1 MLADPCFSINF
12 KKEIS
17 VKTILA
23 VDDEEHI
30 LELLS
35 YNLVKNGYHV
45 IKAESGEVALEILEK
60 EKVDIALLDWM
71 LPGIDG
77 IEVLRRIRSNKS
89 RNTLPVIFLTA
100 KGDEISK
107 VVGLEVGSDDYL
119 VKPFGVHELLARIK
133 AVLRRSENNFD
144 QPEIEKEEKIVIDY
158 LEINKARRTVTVN
171 SENIELSFK
180 EFELLYLL
188 AKNRGIVFTRDNLL
202 EKVWGYDYI
211 GETRTVDVHV
221 SNLRKKI
228 ELDESHPVYIKTVRG
243 MGYKFA

>member
-1 MLADPCFSINF
+1 M
-12 KKEIS
+12 
-17 VKTILA
+17 KTILA

-30 LELLS
+30 LELLA
-35 YNLVKNGYHV
+35 YNLEHDGYRV
-45 IKAESGEVALEILEK
+45 VKAETGEEALDLLEK
-60 EKVDIALLDWM
+60 EKIDIVLLDWM

-77 IEVLRRIRSNKS
+77 IEVLRRIRAHKS
-89 RNTLPVIFLTA
+89 FRTLPVILLTA

-119 VKPFGVHELLARIK
+119 AKPFGVHELLARIK
-133 AVLRRSENNFD
+133 AVLRRSEGGFEVLESD
-144 QPEIEKEEKIVIDY
+144 KEEKIVVDY
-158 LEINKARRTVTVN
+158 LEINRARRTVTVN
-171 SENIELSFK
+171 GESVELSYK

-228 ELDESHPVYIKTVRG
+228 EQDESHPIYIKTVRG

>member
-1 MLADPCFSINF
+1 M
-12 KKEIS
+12 
-17 VKTILA
+17 KTILA

-30 LELLS
+30 LELLA
-35 YNLVKNGYHV
+35 YNLEHDGYRV
-45 IKAESGEVALEILEK
+45 VKAESGEAALELLEK
-60 EKVDIALLDWM
+60 EKVDIVLLDWM

-77 IEVLRRIRSNKS
+77 IEVLKRIRAHKS
-89 RNTLPVIFLTA
+89 YQTLPVILLTA

-133 AVLRRSENNFD
+133 AVLRRSEGSFEAK
-144 QPEIEKEEKIVIDY
+144 EIEKEDKIVVDH
-158 LEINKARRTVTVN
+158 LEINRARRTVTVN
-171 SENIELSFK
+171 GELVELSFK

-188 AKNRGIVFTRDNLL
+188 AKNKGIVFTRDNLL
-202 EKVWGYDYI
+202 EKIWGYDYI

-228 ELDESHPVYIKTVRG
+228 EQDESQPIYIKTVRG

>member
-1 MLADPCFSINF
+1 M
-12 KKEIS
+12 
-17 VKTILA
+17 KTVLA

-30 LELLS
+30 LELLT
-35 YNLVKNGYHV
+35 YNLERDGFRV
-45 IKAESGEVALEILEK
+45 IQADSGETALELIDK
-60 EKVDIALLDWM
+60 EKIDIVLLDWM

-77 IEVLRRIRSNKS
+77 IEVLRRIRAGKPH
-89 RNTLPVIFLTA
+89 RTLPVIFLTA

-133 AVLRRSENNFD
+133 AVLRRSEASFETD
-144 QPEIEKEEKIVIDY
+144 EAEKEEKIVIDY
-158 LEINKARRTVTVN
+158 LELNRSRRTVTVRG
-171 SENIELSFK
+171 EAVELSYK

-228 ELDESHPVYIKTVRG
+228 EQDESHPIYIKTVRG

>member
-1 MLADPCFSINF
+1 M
-12 KKEIS
+12 
-17 VKTILA
+17 KTILA

-30 LELLS
+30 LELLA
-35 YNLVKNGYHV
+35 YNLERDGYRV
-45 IKAESGEVALEILEK
+45 LKAESGEHALEILAA
-60 EKVDIALLDWM
+60 EKVDIVLLDWM

-77 IEVLRRIRSNKS
+77 IEVLRRIRSDKNYRS
-89 RNTLPVIFLTA
+89 IPVIFLTA

-119 VKPFGVHELLARIK
+119 VKPFGIHELSARIK
-133 AVLRRSENNFD
+133 AVLRRTEGITKNTD
-144 QPEIEKEEKIVIDY
+144 EKDDREEKLVIDHM
-158 LEINKARRTVTVN
+158 EINRSRRTVTLDGIP
-171 SENIELSFK
+171 IELSFK

-228 ELDESHPVYIKTVRG
+228 EKDESHPIYIKTVRG
-243 MGYKFA
+243 IGYKFA

>member
-1 MLADPCFSINF
+1 M
-12 KKEIS
+12 
-17 VKTILA
+17 KTILA

-30 LELLS
+30 LELLA
-35 YNLVKNGYHV
+35 YNLERDGYRV
-45 IKAESGEVALEILEK
+45 IKAETGEEALDTLEK
-60 EKVDIALLDWM
+60 EKIDIVLLDWM

-77 IEVLRRIRSNKS
+77 IEVLRRIRAHKNYRK
-89 RNTLPVIFLTA
+89 LPVIFLTA

-133 AVLRRSENNFD
+133 AVLRRSEGGFED
-144 QPEIEKEEKIVIDY
+144 ELDDKEEKIVIDY
-158 LEINKARRTVTVN
+158 LHINRDRRTVTVDGDL
-171 SENIELSFK
+171 IELSYK

-211 GETRTVDVHV
+211 GETRTVDVHI

-228 ELDESHPVYIKTVRG
+228 EKDESHPIYIKTVRG

>member
-1 MLADPCFSINF
+1 MKS
-12 KKEIS
+12 
-17 VKTILA
+17 ILA

-30 LELLS
+30 LELLA
-35 YNLVKNGYHV
+35 YNLERDGYHV
-45 IKAESGEVALEILEK
+45 IKAETGEDALDILDK
-60 EKVDIALLDWM
+60 EKVDIVLLDWM

-77 IEVLRRIRSNKS
+77 IEVLRRIRANKGL
-89 RNTLPVIFLTA
+89 RTLPVIFLTA

-133 AVLRRSENNFD
+133 AVLRRSESNF
-144 QPEIEKEEKIVIDY
+144 EIAEAEKEEKIVVDY
-158 LEINKARRTVTVN
+158 LEINRARRTVTVKGVPV
-171 SENIELSFK
+171 ELSFK

-228 ELDESHPVYIKTVRG
+228 EQDESHPVYIKTVRG

>member
-1 MLADPCFSINF
+1 M
-12 KKEIS
+12 
-17 VKTILA
+17 KTILA

-30 LELLS
+30 LELVS
-35 YNLVKNGYHV
+35 YNLEHEGYHV
-45 IKAESGEVALEILEK
+45 LKAETGEDALTILDNQR
-60 EKVDIALLDWM
+60 VDLVLLDWM

-77 IEVLRRIRSNKS
+77 IEVLRKIRGNKQL
-89 RNTLPVIFLTA
+89 RKLPVILLTA
-100 KGDEISK
+100 KNDEISK

-119 VKPFGVHELLARIK
+119 VKPFGVHELTARIK
-133 AVLRRSENNFD
+133 AVMRRSEGSFQD
-144 QPEIEKEEKIVIDY
+144 EEAEKEDKIIIDY
-158 LEINKARRTVTVN
+158 LEINRTRRSVMVN
-171 SENIELSFK
+171 GNLVELSYK

-211 GETRTVDVHV
+211 GETRTVDVHI

-228 ELDESHPVYIKTVRG
+228 ELDESQPVFIKTVRG

>member
-1 MLADPCFSINF
+1 M
-12 KKEIS
+12 
-17 VKTILA
+17 KTILA

-30 LELLS
+30 LELVS
-35 YNLVKNGYHV
+35 YNLEHEGYHV
-45 IKAESGEVALEILEK
+45 LKAETGEDALAILDNQG
-60 EKVDIALLDWM
+60 VDLVLLDWM

-77 IEVLRRIRSNKS
+77 IEVLRRIRGNKQL
-89 RNTLPVIFLTA
+89 RKLPVILLTA
-100 KGDEISK
+100 KSDEISK

-133 AVLRRSENNFD
+133 AVMRRSEGSF
-144 QPEIEKEEKIVIDY
+144 EEKETEKEDKIVIDY
-158 LEINKARRTVTVN
+158 LEINRTRRSVMVN
-171 SENIELSFK
+171 GNLVELSYK

-188 AKNRGIVFTRDNLL
+188 ARNRGIVFTRDNLL

-211 GETRTVDVHV
+211 GETRTVDVHI

-228 ELDESHPVYIKTVRG
+228 ELDESQPVFIKTVRG

>member
-1 MLADPCFSINF
+1 M
-12 KKEIS
+12 
-17 VKTILA
+17 KTILA

-30 LELLS
+30 LELLA
-35 YNLVKNGYHV
+35 YNLERDGYRV
-45 IKAESGEVALEILEK
+45 LKAESGELALEILAF
-60 EKVDIALLDWM
+60 EKVDIVLLDWM
-71 LPGIDG
+71 LPGMDG
-77 IEVLRRIRSNKS
+77 IEVLRKIRSD
-89 RNTLPVIFLTA
+89 RNYHNIPVIFLTA

-119 VKPFGVHELLARIK
+119 VKPFGIHELLARIK
-133 AVLRRSENNFD
+133 AVLRRTEGTGKQS
-144 QPEIEKEEKIVIDY
+144 EEKDEREEKLIIDQ
-158 LEINKARRTVTVN
+158 LEINRSRRTVTLDGDLV
-171 SENIELSFK
+171 ELSFK

-228 ELDESHPVYIKTVRG
+228 EKDESHPVYIKTVRG

>member
-1 MLADPCFSINF
+1 M
-12 KKEIS
+12 
-17 VKTILA
+17 KTILA

-30 LELLS
+30 LELVS
-35 YNLVKNGYHV
+35 YNLEQEGYHV
-45 IKAESGEVALEILEK
+45 LKAETGEDALAILENQ
-60 EKVDIALLDWM
+60 KVDLVLLDWM

-77 IEVLRRIRSNKS
+77 IEVLRRIRGNKQF
-89 RNTLPVIFLTA
+89 RKLPVILLTA
-100 KGDEISK
+100 KSDEISK

-119 VKPFGVHELLARIK
+119 VKPFGVHELNARIK
-133 AVLRRSENNFD
+133 AVMRRSEGSFEED
-144 QPEIEKEEKIVIDY
+144 ETGKEDKIIIDY
-158 LEINKARRTVTVN
+158 LEINRTRRSVMVN
-171 SENIELSFK
+171 GNLVELSYK

-211 GETRTVDVHV
+211 GETRTVDVHI

-228 ELDESHPVYIKTVRG
+228 ELDESQPVFIKTVRG

>member
-1 MLADPCFSINF
+1 MMKS
-12 KKEIS
+12 
-17 VKTILA
+17 ILA

-30 LELLS
+30 LELLA
-35 YNLVKNGYHV
+35 YNLERDGYHV
-45 IKAESGEVALEILEK
+45 IKAETGEDALDILEK
-60 EKVDIALLDWM
+60 EKVDIVLLDWM

-77 IEVLRRIRSNKS
+77 IEVLRRIRANKVL
-89 RNTLPVIFLTA
+89 RTLPVIFLTA

-133 AVLRRSENNFD
+133 AVLRRSESNFD
-144 QPEIEKEEKIVIDY
+144 IEEAEKEEKIVIDY
-158 LEINKARRTVTVN
+158 LEINRARRTVTVKGVPV
-171 SENIELSFK
+171 ELSFK

-228 ELDESHPVYIKTVRG
+228 EQDESHPIYIKTVRG

>member
-1 MLADPCFSINF
+1 M
-12 KKEIS
+12 
-17 VKTILA
+17 KTILA

-35 YNLVKNGYHV
+35 YNLEHEGYHV
-45 IKAESGEVALEILEK
+45 LKVETGEEALSIIEK
-60 EKVDIALLDWM
+60 EKIDIVLLDWM
-71 LPGIDG
+71 LPGMDG
-77 IEVLRRIRSNKS
+77 IEVLKKIRAS
-89 RNTLPVIFLTA
+89 RDNRSLPVILLTA

-119 VKPFGVHELLARIK
+119 VKPFGMHELTARIK
-133 AVLRRSENNFD
+133 AVLRRSESSH
-144 QPEIEKEEKIVIDY
+144 EEKNEDEEEKLVVDY
-158 LEINKARRTVTVN
+158 LEINRARRTVTVN
-171 SENIELSFK
+171 GELVELSYK

-202 EKVWGYDYI
+202 EKIWGYDYI

-228 ELDESHPVYIKTVRG
+228 EQDENNPMYIKTVRG
-243 MGYKFA
+243 MGYKFM

>member
-1 MLADPCFSINF
+1 MG
-12 KKEIS
+12 
-17 VKTILA
+17 VHMKTILA

-30 LELLS
+30 LELLA
-35 YNLVKNGYHV
+35 YNLERDGYHV
-45 IKAESGEVALEILEK
+45 IKAETGEEALDLLDK
-60 EKVDIALLDWM
+60 EKVDIVLLDWM

-77 IEVLRRIRSNKS
+77 IEVLRRIRANKAL
-89 RNTLPVIFLTA
+89 RTLPVIFLTA

-133 AVLRRSENNFD
+133 AVLRRSESSF
-144 QPEIEKEEKIVIDY
+144 EIEEAEKEEKIVIDY
-158 LEINKARRTVTVN
+158 LEINRARRTVSVKGVPV
-171 SENIELSFK
+171 ELSYK

-228 ELDESHPVYIKTVRG
+228 EQDESHPVYIKTVRG

>member
-1 MLADPCFSINF
+1 M
-12 KKEIS
+12 
-17 VKTILA
+17 KTILA

-30 LELLS
+30 LELLA
-35 YNLVKNGYHV
+35 YNLERDGYHV
-45 IKAESGEVALEILEK
+45 IKAETGEEALDLLDK
-60 EKVDIALLDWM
+60 EKIDIVLLDWM

-77 IEVLRRIRSNKS
+77 IEVLRRIRANKAL
-89 RNTLPVIFLTA
+89 RTLPVIFLTA

-133 AVLRRSENNFD
+133 AVLRRSESSF
-144 QPEIEKEEKIVIDY
+144 EIEEAEKEEKIVIDY
-158 LEINKARRTVTVN
+158 LEINRARRTVSVKGVPV
-171 SENIELSFK
+171 ELSYK

-228 ELDESHPVYIKTVRG
+228 EQDESHPVYIKTVRG

>member
-1 MLADPCFSINF
+1 M
-12 KKEIS
+12 EITM
-17 VKTILA
+17 KTILA

-35 YNLVKNGYHV
+35 YNLQRDGYHV
-45 IKAESGEVALEILEK
+45 LKADSGEAALEILEK
-60 EKVDIALLDWM
+60 EKVDIVLLDWM

-77 IEVLRRIRSNKS
+77 IEVLRRIRSSKS
-89 RNTLPVIFLTA
+89 TNTLPVIFLTA

-133 AVLRRSENNFD
+133 AVLRRSESNFEV
-144 QPEIEKEEKIVIDY
+144 PEADKEERIAIDY
-158 LEINKARRTVTVN
+158 LEINKARRTVTVKG
-171 SENIELSFK
+171 ENVELSFK

-228 ELDESHPVYIKTVRG
+228 ESDESHPLYIKTVRG

>member
-1 MLADPCFSINF
+1 M
-12 KKEIS
+12 
-17 VKTILA
+17 KTILA

-30 LELLS
+30 LELLA
-35 YNLVKNGYHV
+35 YNLERDGYHV
-45 IKAESGEVALEILEK
+45 LKAETGEEALAILDK
-60 EKVDIALLDWM
+60 EKVDIVLLDWM

-77 IEVLRRIRSNKS
+77 IEVLRRIRANK
-89 RNTLPVIFLTA
+89 TLKLLPVIFLTA

-144 QPEIEKEEKIVIDY
+144 IEDTEKEEKIVIDY
-158 LEINKARRTVTVN
+158 LEINRARRTVMVN
-171 SENIELSFK
+171 SEPVELSYK

-228 ELDESHPVYIKTVRG
+228 EQDESHPIYIKTVRG

>member
-1 MLADPCFSINF
+1 M
-12 KKEIS
+12 
-17 VKTILA
+17 KTILA
-23 VDDEEHI
+23 VDDEVHI

-35 YNLVKNGYHV
+35 YNLERDGYHV
-45 IKAESGEVALEILEK
+45 LKAETGEDALETLEK
-60 EKVDIALLDWM
+60 EKIDIVLLDWM

-77 IEVLRRIRSNKS
+77 IEVLRRIRANKAL
-89 RNTLPVIFLTA
+89 RTLPVIFLTA

-107 VVGLEVGSDDYL
+107 VVGLEVGSDDYP

-133 AVLRRSENNFD
+133 AVLRRSESSFD
-144 QPEIEKEEKIVIDY
+144 IEETEKEEKIVIDY
-158 LEINKARRTVTVN
+158 LEINRARRTVLVKGAPV
-171 SENIELSFK
+171 ELSYK

-228 ELDESHPVYIKTVRG
+228 EQDESHPLYIKTVRG
-243 MGYKFA
+243 MGY

>member
-1 MLADPCFSINF
+1 M
-12 KKEIS
+12 
-17 VKTILA
+17 KTILA

-30 LELLS
+30 LELIS
-35 YNLVKNGYHV
+35 YNLEHEGYHV
-45 IKAESGEVALEILEK
+45 LKADTGELALNILDNHR
-60 EKVDIALLDWM
+60 VDLVLLDWM

-77 IEVLRRIRSNKS
+77 IEVLRKIRSNKLL
-89 RNTLPVIFLTA
+89 RKLPVILLTA
-100 KGDEISK
+100 KSDEISK

-119 VKPFGVHELLARIK
+119 AKPFGVHELIARIK
-133 AVLRRSENNFD
+133 AVMRRSEGSFED
-144 QPEIEKEEKIVIDY
+144 EETTKEDKIMIDY
-158 LEINKARRTVTVN
+158 LEINRTRRSVMVN
-171 SENIELSFK
+171 GSLVELSYK

-211 GETRTVDVHV
+211 GETRTVDVHI

-228 ELDESHPVYIKTVRG
+228 ELDESQPVFIKTVRG

>member
-1 MLADPCFSINF
+1 M
-12 KKEIS
+12 ERM
-17 VKTILA
+17 KTILA

-30 LELLS
+30 LELVS
-35 YNLVKNGYHV
+35 YNLEQEGYHV
-45 IKAESGEVALEILEK
+45 LKAETGEDALAILENQ
-60 EKVDIALLDWM
+60 KVDLVLLDWM

-77 IEVLRRIRSNKS
+77 IEVLRRIRGNKQF
-89 RNTLPVIFLTA
+89 RKLPVILLTA
-100 KGDEISK
+100 KSDEISK

-119 VKPFGVHELLARIK
+119 VKPFGVHELNARIK
-133 AVLRRSENNFD
+133 AVMRRSEGSF
-144 QPEIEKEEKIVIDY
+144 EEEETGKEDKIIIDY
-158 LEINKARRTVTVN
+158 LEINRTRRSVMVN
-171 SENIELSFK
+171 GNLVELSYK

-211 GETRTVDVHV
+211 GETRTVDVHI

-228 ELDESHPVYIKTVRG
+228 ELDESQPVFIKTVRG

>member
-1 MLADPCFSINF
+1 M
-12 KKEIS
+12 
-17 VKTILA
+17 KTILA

-30 LELLS
+30 LELLA
-35 YNLVKNGYHV
+35 YNLERDGYHV
-45 IKAESGEVALEILEK
+45 IKAETGEDALDILEK
-60 EKVDIALLDWM
+60 EKVEIVLLDWM

-77 IEVLRRIRSNKS
+77 IEVLRRIRADKAL
-89 RNTLPVIFLTA
+89 RTLPVIFLTA

-133 AVLRRSENNFD
+133 AVLRRSESSFD
-144 QPEIEKEEKIVIDY
+144 LEEAEKEEKIVIDY
-158 LEINKARRTVTVN
+158 LEINRARRTVSVKGVPV
-171 SENIELSFK
+171 ELSYK

-228 ELDESHPVYIKTVRG
+228 EQDESHPLYIKTVRG

>member
-1 MLADPCFSINF
+1 MGVSM
-12 KKEIS
+12 
-17 VKTILA
+17 KTILA
-23 VDDEEHI
+23 VDDEVHI

-35 YNLVKNGYHV
+35 YNLERDGYHV
-45 IKAESGEVALEILEK
+45 LKAETGEDALETLEK
-60 EKVDIALLDWM
+60 EKVDIVLLDWM

-77 IEVLRRIRSNKS
+77 IEVLRRIRANKTL
-89 RNTLPVIFLTA
+89 RTLPVIFLTA

-133 AVLRRSENNFD
+133 AVLRRSESSFD
-144 QPEIEKEEKIVIDY
+144 IEETEKEEKIVIDY
-158 LEINKARRTVTVN
+158 LEINRARRTVLVKGAPV
-171 SENIELSFK
+171 ELSYK

-228 ELDESHPVYIKTVRG
+228 EQDESHPLYIKTVRG

>member
-1 MLADPCFSINF
+1 MGVNM
-12 KKEIS
+12 
-17 VKTILA
+17 KTILA

-30 LELLS
+30 LELLA
-35 YNLVKNGYHV
+35 YNLERDGYHV
-45 IKAESGEVALEILEK
+45 IKAETGEDALDLLEK
-60 EKVDIALLDWM
+60 EKIDIVLLDWM

-77 IEVLRRIRSNKS
+77 IEVLRRIRANKAI
-89 RNTLPVIFLTA
+89 RTLPVIFLTA

-133 AVLRRSENNFD
+133 AVLRRSESSF
-144 QPEIEKEEKIVIDY
+144 EVEEAEKEEKIVIDY
-158 LEINKARRTVTVN
+158 LEINRARRTVSVKGVPV
-171 SENIELSFK
+171 ELSYK

-228 ELDESHPVYIKTVRG
+228 EQDESHPVYIKTVRG

>member
-1 MLADPCFSINF
+1 M
-12 KKEIS
+12 ERM
-17 VKTILA
+17 KTILA

-30 LELLS
+30 LELVS
-35 YNLVKNGYHV
+35 YNLEHEGYHV
-45 IKAESGEVALEILEK
+45 LKAETGEEALTVLENQ
-60 EKVDIALLDWM
+60 KVDLVLLDWM

-77 IEVLRRIRSNKS
+77 IEVLRRIRGNKQL
-89 RNTLPVIFLTA
+89 RKLPVILLTA
-100 KGDEISK
+100 KSDEISK

-119 VKPFGVHELLARIK
+119 VKPFGVHELIARIK
-133 AVLRRSENNFD
+133 AVMRRSEGSF
-144 QPEIEKEEKIVIDY
+144 QEEETEKEDKIIIDY
-158 LEINKARRTVTVN
+158 LEINRTRRSVTVN
-171 SENIELSFK
+171 GNLVELSYK

-211 GETRTVDVHV
+211 GETRTVDVHI

-228 ELDESHPVYIKTVRG
+228 ELDESQPVFIKTVRG

>member
-1 MLADPCFSINF
+1 M
-12 KKEIS
+12 
-17 VKTILA
+17 KTILA

-30 LELLS
+30 LELLA
-35 YNLVKNGYHV
+35 YNLEHDGYRV
-45 IKAESGEVALEILEK
+45 LKAETGEVALDILEK
-60 EKVDIALLDWM
+60 EEIDIVLLDWM

-77 IEVLRRIRSNKS
+77 IEVLRRIRAHNKL
-89 RNTLPVIFLTA
+89 RTLPVILLTA

-133 AVLRRSENNFD
+133 AVLRRSDGSFVVKET
-144 QPEIEKEEKIVIDY
+144 EREEKIVIDY
-158 LEINKARRTVTVN
+158 LQINYLRRTVTVN
-171 SENIELSFK
+171 DELVELSYK

-228 ELDESHPVYIKTVRG
+228 EQDESCPIYIKTVRG

>member
-1 MLADPCFSINF
+1 M
-12 KKEIS
+12 
-17 VKTILA
+17 KTVLA

-30 LELLS
+30 LELLA
-35 YNLVKNGYHV
+35 YNLERDGFRV
-45 IKAESGEVALEILEK
+45 IQADSGEVALDLLGK
-60 EKVDIALLDWM
+60 EKIDIVLLDWM

-77 IEVLRRIRSNKS
+77 IEVLRRIRADKAH
-89 RNTLPVIFLTA
+89 RMLPVIFLTA

-133 AVLRRSENNFD
+133 AVLRRSSETSFKT
-144 QPEIEKEEKIVIDY
+144 EKTDEEKIVIDY
-158 LEINKARRTVTVN
+158 LEINRSRRTVMV
-171 SENIELSFK
+171 EGVLVELSYK

-228 ELDESHPVYIKTVRG
+228 EQDESHPIYIKTVRG

>member
-1 MLADPCFSINF
+1 M
-12 KKEIS
+12 
-17 VKTILA
+17 KTILA

-30 LELLS
+30 LELLA
-35 YNLVKNGYHV
+35 YNLERDGYRV
-45 IKAESGEVALEILEK
+45 IKAESGERALEILGSEK
-60 EKVDIALLDWM
+60 IDIVLLDWM
-71 LPGIDG
+71 LPGMDG
-77 IEVLRRIRSNKS
+77 IEVLRRIRADKNSHNI
-89 RNTLPVIFLTA
+89 PVIFLTA

-119 VKPFGVHELLARIK
+119 VKPFGIHELLARIK
-133 AVLRRSENNFD
+133 AVLRRTEGVVRISEEKED
-144 QPEIEKEEKIVIDY
+144 KEEKLVIDHM
-158 LEINKARRTVTVN
+158 EINQSRRTVTLEGSPV
-171 SENIELSFK
+171 ELSFK

-228 ELDESHPVYIKTVRG
+228 EKDESHPVYIKTVRG
-243 MGYKFA
+243 MGYKFS

>member
-1 MLADPCFSINF
+1 M
-12 KKEIS
+12 
-17 VKTILA
+17 KTVLA
-23 VDDEEHI
+23 VDDEVHI

-35 YNLVKNGYHV
+35 YNLEHNGYRV
-45 IKAESGEVALEILEK
+45 VKAETGEEALELLEN
-60 EKVDIALLDWM
+60 EKIDVVLLDWM

-77 IEVLRRIRSNKS
+77 IEVLKRIRASKALCG
-89 RNTLPVIFLTA
+89 LPVILLTA

-107 VVGLEVGSDDYL
+107 VVGLEIGSDDYL

-133 AVLRRSENNFD
+133 ALLRRSEGSYESKD
-144 QPEIEKEEKIVIDY
+144 SKETAREDTDREEILTAGNLVI
-158 LEINKARRTVTVN
+158 NRARRTVTAEGVP
-171 SENIELSFK
+171 IELSYK

-202 EKVWGYDYI
+202 EKIWGYDYV
-211 GETRTVDVHV
+211 GETRTVDVHI

-228 ELDESHPVYIKTVRG
+228 EQDESKPVYIKTVRG

>member
-1 MLADPCFSINF
+1 MKS
-12 KKEIS
+12 
-17 VKTILA
+17 ILA

-30 LELLS
+30 LELLA
-35 YNLVKNGYHV
+35 YNLERDGYHV
-45 IKAESGEVALEILEK
+45 IKAETGEDALDILEK
-60 EKVDIALLDWM
+60 EKVDIVLLDWM

-77 IEVLRRIRSNKS
+77 IEVLRRIRANKVL
-89 RNTLPVIFLTA
+89 RTLPVIFLTA

-133 AVLRRSENNFD
+133 AVLRRSESNFD
-144 QPEIEKEEKIVIDY
+144 IEEAEKEEKIVIDY
-158 LEINKARRTVTVN
+158 LEINRARRTVTVKGVPV
-171 SENIELSFK
+171 ELSFK

-228 ELDESHPVYIKTVRG
+228 EQDESHPIYIKTVRG